1 MGSLRFQKG
10 EPLQEEPPL
19 GDCADICQVQR
30 PQEVLGPVVVSAC
43 SSDTH
48 GTGTQRAGGG
58 EREGLCASTGTEEWP
73 QGSAGH
79 QKSE

>member
-1 MGSLRFQKG
+1 MGSLHFQKG

-19 GDCADICQVQR
+19 GDCSDICQVQG
-30 PQEVLGPVVVSAC
+30 PQEALGPVVVSAC

-48 GTGTQRAGGG
+48 GTGTQRARG
-58 EREGLCASTGTEEWP
+58 EKGRVCVRARGTEEWP